1 MLPLSIFALMFKPFN
16 RAPKPI
22 TREERLAKGWVRCD
36 HCEGYG
42 RYHNG
47 WVVLGC
53 HRCIDGLTT
62 PERAKTA
69 FEWETHCAFNRYDP
83 DKVETKKQREK
94 RHAEH
99 EEIMARYTAARA
111 QDYDYG
117 YFRNP

>member
-1 MLPLSIFALMFKPFN
+1 MFKWLFKKKILRP
-16 RAPKPI
+16 RPI
-22 TREERLAKGWVRCD
+22 TREERKAKGWVRCD
-36 HCEGYG
+36 YCEGHGKFYVG
-42 RYHNG
+42 A
-47 WVVLGC
+47 VLPLGC